1 MLNQKD
7 LVKELTVQEKEKAW
21 LIKQTLNEKE
31 CNFIKNYFFL
41 KKRVLDFRLA
51 NNFSKK
57 TCERYGWGV
66 YGDPQCS
73 SNTYCNYGDVL
84 NDLYLLKFL
93 PLVQKYEKEKIYPT
107 YTYMRIYNKGAI
119 LEKHKDRDECYIS
132 TTLFVSGK
140 PWDIFIGNKKLSM
153 LKGDM
158 VIYKGSE
165 VSHWREKFEGDYCL
179 QIFFHYTKDKKRMFD
194 GRPLPGIHKKFNIQD
209 R

>member
-1 MLNQKD
+1 M
-7 LVKELTVQEKEKAW
+7 
-21 LIKQTLNEKE
+21 
-31 CNFIKNYFFL
+31 
-41 KKRVLDFRLA
+41 
-51 NNFSKK
+51 
-57 TCERYGWGV
+57 
-66 YGDPQCS
+66 
-73 SNTYCNYGDVL
+73 
-84 NDLYLLKFL
+84 
-93 PLVQKYEKEKIYPT
+93 
-107 YTYMRIYNKGAI
+107 
-119 LEKHKDRDECYIS
+119 
-132 TTLFVSGK
+132 SGK